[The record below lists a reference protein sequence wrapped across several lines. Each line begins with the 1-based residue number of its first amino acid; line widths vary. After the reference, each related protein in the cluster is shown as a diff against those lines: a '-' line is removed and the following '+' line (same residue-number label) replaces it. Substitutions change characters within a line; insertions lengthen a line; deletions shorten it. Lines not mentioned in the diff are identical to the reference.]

1 MRSFLFAL
9 IGASLLF
16 VGCTTETKSDIQLAK
31 DAFDA
36 DPTEETYSALMEI
49 TMAAIRDVEADDAVR
64 KEAMLIGM
72 DASETA
78 NNKIQSIGFI
88 NTYIKEYSDSE
99 DVPDKLFQLGALL
112 ADINKKEAAYTILQ
126 GFLAHHSDHEMAA
139 EARKMLP
146 DSLPEID
153 VRLKQIGESM
163 FDAEKGQL
171 ETGSARSFVDACEAY
186 ALANPNADNAAD
198 YLHKAAETARAMR
211 TIPKALSLYD
221 WILDRYPNH
230 SKAPQ
235 ALFLKAFT
243 YDNNLGDIE
252 SAREHYEAFLAK
264 YPEDDFAD
272 DTEFLLENLGK
283 SDEEILEA
291 LTKKKQAN

>member
-153 VRLKQIGESM
+153 VRLKQI
-163 FDAEKGQL
+163 
-171 ETGSARSFVDACEAY
+171 VDACEAY